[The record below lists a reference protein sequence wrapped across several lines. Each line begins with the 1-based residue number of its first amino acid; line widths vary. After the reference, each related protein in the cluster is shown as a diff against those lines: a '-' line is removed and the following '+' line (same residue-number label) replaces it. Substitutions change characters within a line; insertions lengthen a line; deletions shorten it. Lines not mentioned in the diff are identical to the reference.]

1 MSAACLS
8 YPIPASTRYLRYSYP
23 PCRYLKER
31 DPSIR
36 VLLADPTGSSLL
48 NRVAHGV
55 CYAPQQ
61 SERTVRK
68 HRYDS
73 LVEGVGLDRVTQNFA
88 LGLEAGLDGGFH
100 IPDQEVVDMAH
111 WLLRHEGLFVGSS
124 SALNVA
130 AAVRTAYTLRRE
142 QQEQAEEQGVQGS
155 QKSGRGRSSTAAP
168 GPGEQI
174 RVVTVIC
181 DSGSR
186 HLSRLWN
193 ADYIRTN
200 YQLSWPEEGRVP
212 ACLQLFGAAS

>member
-1 MSAACLS
+1 MP
-8 YPIPASTRYLRYSYP
+8 Y
-23 PCRYLKER
+23 RYLKEQ
-31 DPSIR
+31 DPAIR

-48 NRVAHGV
+48 RRVTHGV

-73 LVEGVGLDRVTQNFA
+73 VVEGVGLDRVTANFA
-88 LGLEAGLDGGFH
+88 LGLQAGLDGGFH
-100 IPDQEVVDMAH
+100 IADQEVVDTAH

-130 AAVRTAYTLRRE
+130 AAVRAAHALRRDS
-142 QQEQAEEQGVQGS
+142 QQDG
-155 QKSGRGRSSTAAP
+155 
-168 GPGEQI
+168 GERV
-174 RVVTVIC
+174 RVVTVVC

-193 ADYIRTN
+193 PDYISTN
-200 YQLSWPEEGRVP
+200 YGLSWPEEDRVP
-212 ACLQLFGAAS
+212 SCLQLFSHNA

>member
-1 MSAACLS
+1 M
-8 YPIPASTRYLRYSYP
+8 
-23 PCRYLKER
+23 
-31 DPSIR
+31 
-36 VLLADPTGSSLL
+36 LLADPTGSSLL
-48 NRVAHGV
+48 NRVTHGV
-55 CYAPQQ
+55 CYTPQQ

-130 AAVRTAYTLRRE
+130 AAVRTAHLLRTERQE
-142 QQEQAEEQGVQGS
+142 QQQQLEEDQQQ
-155 QKSGRGRSSTAAP
+155 QKQQQP
-168 GPGEQI
+168 I

-193 ADYIRTN
+193 ADYIRTH
-200 YQLSWPEEGRVP
+200 YQLAWPEPDCVP
-212 ACLQLFGAAS
+212 ACLQLFGTKS